1 VALKKPTD
9 LFGVQKVSQI
19 VEEIDRFETLEE
31 THELTGGTPGG
42 NFSVSFSASM
52 IDEIFKNLQARIEK
66 SQKEDIQGVYEEL
79 RKCKKLVNTSQL
91 KVEGRVNT
99 LKKELYERIDEH
111 IAHAQQTIQ
120 ELYHT
125 EIRQIKKLSHDI
137 QLVEKYIATHST
149 KIVELKSQINEE
161 LQKRPIAIDRIESK
175 IDLVAESYQHLTE
188 NLDEGLLN
196 EPVTAD
202 ALSNTDFVTPDQLK
216 EHYRLFLNRIEE
228 QLSTL
233 GGGGEVNLKYLDD
246 IVGIATNASAYHD
259 KFLKYNHTTGKFEF
273 STTTTSNVGINTS
286 DTDYRLQINGHTHV
300 PSPTPQTFTIT
311 TQVAAGN
318 TAWIFSGSDRDGS
331 FTNEYVYFDTSE
343 GYYRGR
349 LIQIYENDTV
359 VFNNSLTFANHPM
372 VITNYVV
379 DGGPGDQT
387 PVTNP
392 VAIGT
397 GTAEVRWTPQADD
410 AYNIQ
415 CGIHTNLMR
424 GILFVDNVPDAHDN
438 YDNVVVVHPSG
449 EVGIGTTTLNNHPN
463 SKLSVGGSIQLV
475 GAYGNIEFVDDQTN
489 RDTTTGIRWHEGGAA
504 STSTTSS
511 WNNSVRFAIDY
522 NGSHQAPS
530 SGMLEFTGYSF
541 TTDAQETYAVITRQ
555 GNVGVGTTR
564 PRSTVD
570 VNGDVSVGFGT
581 AHGVI
586 LTSPNNT
593 RFRLTVDNSGNLTT
607 VQL

>member
-1 VALKKPTD
+1 MALKKPTD

-19 VEEIDRFETLEE
+19 VEEINKFETLEE

-137 QLVEKYIATHST
+137 QLVEKYITTHSK

-202 ALSNTDFVTPDQLK
+202 AVSNTEFVTSDQLK
-216 EHYRLFLNRIEE
+216 DHYRLFLNRIEE
-228 QLSTL
+228 QLSTV
-233 GGGGEVNLKYLDD
+233 GGGGEVNLRYLDD
-246 IVGIATNASAYHD
+246 VVGIATNAAEYHD
-259 KFLKYNHTTGKFEF
+259 KFLKYNHDTGKFEF
-273 STTTTSNVGINTS
+273 SNSTTGKIGIDTTNSEYS
-286 DTDYRLQINGHTHV
+286 LQVNSPTHV

-318 TAWIFSGSDRDGS
+318 TAWILSGTDRNGS
-331 FTNEYVYFDTSE
+331 FNNDYQYWDASV
-343 GYYRGR
+343 GYIQGR
-349 LIQIYENDTV
+349 LIEIYENDTI
-359 VFNNSLTFANHPM
+359 VFNNSLTHAQHPM
-372 VITNYVV
+372 IIVNYN
-379 DGGPGDQT
+379 DYT
-387 PVTNP
+387 SVTNP

-397 GTAEVRWTPQADD
+397 GTAEVRWTPGEDADD
-410 AYNIQ
+410 LYVIQ
-415 CGIHTNLMR
+415 CGVHTSAMRANLY
-424 GILFVDNVPDAHDN
+424 VDDVPDPFDT
-438 YDNVVVVHPSG
+438 YENVFLVHPSG

-463 SKLSVGGSIQLV
+463 ARLSVGGSIQLY
-475 GAYGNIEFVDDQTN
+475 GGYGNIEFVDDQIN
-489 RDTTTGIRWHEGGAA
+489 RDTNTGIRWHESGAG
-504 STSTTSS
+504 STTSRSS
-511 WNNSVRFAIDY
+511 WNNSARFAIDY
-522 NGSHQAPS
+522 NGDYQVPS

-541 TTDAQETYAVITRQ
+541 NTQAQETYAVITRE

-564 PRSTVD
+564 PRTSVD
-570 VNGDVSVGFGT
+570 VNGDVSVGFST

>member
-1 VALKKPTD
+1 MALKKPTD

-19 VEEIDRFETLEE
+19 VEEINKFETLEE

-137 QLVEKYIATHST
+137 QLVEKYITTHSK

-196 EPVTAD
+196 EPTTADPVDNTEFVTAD
-202 ALSNTDFVTPDQLK
+202 QLK
-216 EHYRLFLNRIEE
+216 DHYRLFLNRIEE
-228 QLSTL
+228 QLSTV
-233 GGGGEVNLKYLDD
+233 GGGGEVNLRYLDD
-246 IVGIATNASAYHD
+246 VVGIATNAAEYHD

-273 STTTTSNVGINTS
+273 STDTTSNVGIKTENSTYS
-286 DTDYRLQINGHTHV
+286 LQVNSPFHV

-311 TQVAAGN
+311 AQVAVGN
-318 TAWIFSGSDRDGS
+318 TAWIFSGTDRTGS
-331 FTNEYVYFDTSE
+331 FTNEYGYYDTSSGFVDGKIVE
-343 GYYRGR
+343 
-349 LIQIYENDTV
+349 IYENDTIII
-359 VFNNSLTFANHPM
+359 NNSAHAQHPLN
-372 VITNYVV
+372 IV
-379 DGGPGDQT
+379 DYNDQSA
-387 PVTNP
+387 VSNP
-392 VAIGT
+392 AATGT
-397 GTAEVRWTPQADD
+397 GTAQVSWTPQVDD
-410 AYNIQ
+410 LYLIQ

-424 GILFVDNVPDAHDN
+424 AFLYVTDRPIA
-438 YDNVVVVHPSG
+438 YDDYENVVVVHSDG
-449 EVGIGTTTLNNHPN
+449 GVGIGTTTHNNHPN
-463 SKLSVGGSIQLV
+463 SKLSVGGSIQLI
-475 GAYGNIEFVDDQTN
+475 GGYGNIEFVDDQINRNTN
-489 RDTTTGIRWHEGGAA
+489 TGIRWHEVEPYGGG
-504 STSTTSS
+504 TSRTD
-511 WNNSVRFAIDY
+511 WNNNARFAIDY
-522 NGSHQAPS
+522 NGDSNVPS

-541 TTDAQETYAVITRQ
+541 VTSAQETYAVITRQ
-555 GNVGVGTTR
+555 GNVGVGTTG

>member
-1 VALKKPTD
+1 MALKKPTD

-19 VEEIDRFETLEE
+19 VEEINKFETLEE

-137 QLVEKYIATHST
+137 QLVEKYITTHSK

-202 ALSNTDFVTPDQLK
+202 AVSNTEFVTPDQLK
-216 EHYRLFLNRIEE
+216 DHYRLFLNRIEE
-228 QLSTL
+228 QLSTV

-246 IVGIATNASAYHD
+246 VVGIATNAAEYHD
-259 KFLKYNHTTGKFEF
+259 KFLKYNHTIGKFEF
-273 STTTTSNVGINTS
+273 SNNTTGKIGIDTTNS
-286 DTDYRLQINGHTHV
+286 DYSLQVNSPTYV

-311 TQVAAGN
+311 AQVAVGN
-318 TAWIFSGSDRDGS
+318 TAWIFSGTDRTGS
-331 FTNEYVYFDTSE
+331 FTNEYAYYDTSA
-343 GYYRGR
+343 GFPRGKMVE
-349 LIQIYENDTV
+349 IYENDTV
-359 VFNNSLTFANHPM
+359 VFNNSAHAQHPLGIANY
-372 VITNYVV
+372 T
-379 DGGPGDQT
+379 DQT
-387 PVTNP
+387 AVSNP
-392 VAIGT
+392 AATGT
-397 GTAEVRWTPQADD
+397 GTAQVSWTPQEDD
-410 AYNIQ
+410 LYLIQ

-424 GILFVDNVPDAHDN
+424 ASLYVSDVPDPFN
-438 YDNVVVVHPSG
+438 TYENVFLVHPSG

-463 SKLSVGGSIQLV
+463 SKLSVGGSIQLY
-475 GAYGNIEFVDDQTN
+475 GDYGNIEFVDDEVN
-489 RDTTTGIRWHEGGAA
+489 RDTNTGIRWHEIGSA
-504 STSTTSS
+504 STTSRVA
-511 WNNSVRFAIDY
+511 WNNNARFAIDY
-522 NGSHQAPS
+522 NGDYNVPS

-541 TTDAQETYAVITRQ
+541 TTNSQETYAVITRQ

-564 PRSTVD
+564 PRTSVD
-570 VNGDVSVGFGT
+570 VNGDVSVGFST

>member
-1 VALKKPTD
+1 MALKKPTD

-19 VEEIDRFETLEE
+19 VEEINKFETLEE
-31 THELTGGTPGG
+31 THELTGGNPGG

-52 IDEIFKNLQARIEK
+52 IDEIFKNLQVRIEK

-137 QLVEKYIATHST
+137 QLVEKYITTHSK

-175 IDLVAESYQHLTE
+175 IDLVAESYQNLTE

-202 ALSNTDFVTPDQLK
+202 AVSNAEFVTSDQLK
-216 EHYRLFLNRIEE
+216 DHYRLFLNRIEE
-228 QLSTL
+228 QLSTV

-246 IVGIATNASAYHD
+246 VVGVATNAAEYHD
-259 KFLKYNHTTGKFEF
+259 KFLKYNHTIGKFEF
-273 STTTTSNVGINTS
+273 SNDTTGKIGIDTTNS
-286 DTDYRLQINGHTHV
+286 DYSLQVNSPTHI

-318 TAWIFSGSDRDGS
+318 TAWILSGTDRNGS
-331 FTNEYVYFDTSE
+331 FSNDYNYWDASV
-343 GYYRGR
+343 GYSQGR
-349 LIQIYENDTV
+349 LLEIHENDTI
-359 VFNNSLTFANHPM
+359 VFNNSLTHAQHPM
-372 VITNYVV
+372 IIVNYN
-379 DGGPGDQT
+379 DQT
-387 PVTNP
+387 AVTNP

-397 GTAEVRWTPQADD
+397 GTAEVRWTPQVDNL
-410 AYNIQ
+410 YTIQ
-415 CGIHTNLMR
+415 CGIHTFAMR
-424 GILFVDNVPDAHDN
+424 GDLFVSDVPSPVDN
-438 YDNVVVVHPSG
+438 YENVFLVHPSG
-449 EVGIGTTTLNNHPN
+449 EVGIGTTALNNHPN
-463 SKLSVGGSIQLV
+463 GKLSVGGSIQLY
-475 GAYGNIEFVDDQTN
+475 GNYGNIEFVDSSIN
-489 RDTTTGIRWHEGGAA
+489 RDSTTGIRWHESGAA
-504 STSTTSS
+504 STTRSS
-511 WNNSVRFAIDY
+511 WNSSTRFAIDY
-522 NGSHQAPS
+522 NGSSNVPS

-541 TTDAQETYAVITRQ
+541 TTNDQETYAVITRE
-555 GNVGVGTTR
+555 GNVGVGSTR
-564 PRSTVD
+564 PRSSVD
-570 VNGDVSVGFGT
+570 VNGDVSVGISSV
-581 AHGVI
+581 HGVI

-593 RFRLTVDNSGNLTT
+593 RFRIIVDNSGNLTT

>member
-1 VALKKPTD
+1 MALKKPTD

-66 SQKEDIQGVYEEL
+66 THKADIQGVYEEL
-79 RKCKKLVNTSQL
+79 TKCKKLVNTSQL

-137 QLVEKYIATHST
+137 QLVEKYIATHSK
-149 KIVELKSQINEE
+149 KIVDLRTQINEE

-202 ALSNTDFVTPDQLK
+202 AVSNTEFVTPDQLK
-216 EHYRLFLNRIEE
+216 DHYRLFLNRIEE
-228 QLSTL
+228 QLSTV

-246 IVGIATNASAYHD
+246 VVGIATNAAAYDD

-273 STTTTSNVGINTS
+273 STNTSNNVGIRTENTIYS
-286 DTDYRLQINGHTHV
+286 LQVNSPTHV

-311 TQVAAGN
+311 AQVAVGN
-318 TAWIFSGSDRDGS
+318 TAWIFSGSDRAGS
-331 FTNEYVYFDTSE
+331 FSNEYAYYNTST
-343 GYYRGR
+343 GYLSGR
-349 LIQIYENDTV
+349 LIEIYENDTIII
-359 VFNNSLTFANHPM
+359 NNSAYAQHPLGLANY
-372 VITNYVV
+372 T
-379 DGGPGDQT
+379 DQT
-387 PVTNP
+387 AVSNP

-397 GTAEVRWTPQADD
+397 GTAEVRWTPQEDD
-410 AYNIQ
+410 LYLIQ

-424 GILFVDNVPDAHDN
+424 AILYVEDVPEPHDDYGDVLLVN
-438 YDNVVVVHPSG
+438 PTG
-449 EVGIGTTTLNNHPN
+449 GVGIGTTTANQHPN
-463 SKLSVGGSIQLV
+463 SKLSVGGSIQLF
-475 GAYGNIEFVDDQTN
+475 GRYGNIEFVDDEAN
-489 RDTTTGIRWHEGGAA
+489 RDTNTGIRWHE
-504 STSTTSS
+504 SEPYTDNTLESEWNTSA
-511 WNNSVRFAIDY
+511 RFAIDY
-522 NGSHQAPS
+522 NGDYNVPS

-541 TTDAQETYAVITRQ
+541 NTNAQETYAVITRE

-564 PRSTVD
+564 PRTSVD
-570 VNGDVSVGFGT
+570 VNGDVSVGFST

-593 RFRLTVDNSGNLTT
+593 RFRLGVDDSGNLYTI
-607 VQL
+607 QL

>member
-1 VALKKPTD
+1 MALKKPTD
-9 LFGVQKVSQI
+9 LFGVRKVSQI
-19 VEEIDRFETLEE
+19 VEEIDKFETLEE

-137 QLVEKYIATHST
+137 QLVEKYITTHSK

-161 LQKRPIAIDRIESK
+161 LQKRPIAIDRIENK

-196 EPVTAD
+196 EPTTAD
-202 ALSNTDFVTPDQLK
+202 PVDNTEFVTSDQLK
-216 EHYRLFLNRIEE
+216 DHYRLFLNRIEE
-228 QLSTL
+228 QLSTV
-233 GGGGEVNLKYLDD
+233 GGGGEVNLRYLDD
-246 IVGIATNASAYHD
+246 VVGIATNAAEYHD
-259 KFLKYNHTTGKFEF
+259 KFLKYNHTIGKFEF
-273 STTTTSNVGINTS
+273 SNNTTGKIGIDTTNS
-286 DTDYRLQINGHTHV
+286 DYSLQVNSPTHV

-311 TQVAAGN
+311 AQVAVGN
-318 TAWIFSGSDRDGS
+318 TAWIFSGTDRSGS
-331 FTNEYVYFDTSE
+331 FTNEYAYYNTS
-343 GYYRGR
+343 GAFVDGK
-349 LIQIYENDTV
+349 IIDIYENDTII
-359 VFNNSLTFANHPM
+359 FNNSAHAQHPLGIANHP
-372 VITNYVV
+372 
-379 DGGPGDQT
+379 DQT
-387 PVTNP
+387 AVSNP
-392 VAIGT
+392 ASTGT
-397 GTAEVRWTPQADD
+397 GTAQVSWTPQVDD
-410 AYNIQ
+410 VYLIQ

-424 GILFVDNVPDAHDN
+424 GYLYVQDVPDPFDT
-438 YDNVVVVHPSG
+438 YENVFLVHPSG

-463 SKLSVGGSIQLV
+463 ARLSVGGSIQLY
-475 GAYGNIEFVDDQTN
+475 GDYGNIEFIDDEVN
-489 RDTTTGIRWHEGGAA
+489 RDRNTGIRWHETGAG
-504 STSTTSS
+504 STTSRSS
-511 WNNSVRFAIDY
+511 WNNSARFAIDY
-522 NGSHQAPS
+522 NGDYQVPS

-541 TTDAQETYAVITRQ
+541 TTSSQETYAVITRE

-564 PRSTVD
+564 PRTSVD
-570 VNGDVSVGFGT
+570 VNGDVSVGFST

>member
-1 VALKKPTD
+1 MALKKPTD

-66 SQKEDIQGVYEEL
+66 THKADIQGVYEEL
-79 RKCKKLVNTSQL
+79 TKCKKLVNTSQL

-137 QLVEKYIATHST
+137 QLVEKYIATHSK
-149 KIVELKSQINEE
+149 KIVDLRTQINEE

-202 ALSNTDFVTPDQLK
+202 AVSNTEFVTPDQLK
-216 EHYRLFLNRIEE
+216 DHYRLFLNRIEE
-228 QLSTL
+228 QLSTV

-246 IVGIATNASAYHD
+246 VVGIATNASAYDD

-273 STTTTSNVGINTS
+273 STTTSNNLGIRTESTNYS
-286 DTDYRLQINGHTHV
+286 LQVNSPTYV

-311 TQVAAGN
+311 AQVAVGN
-318 TAWIFSGSDRDGS
+318 TAWIFSGTDRSGS
-331 FTNEYVYFDTSE
+331 FTNEY
-343 GYYRGR
+343 GYYDASSGYVDGK
-349 LIQIYENDTV
+349 IVEIYENDTIII
-359 VFNNSLTFANHPM
+359 NNSAHAQHPL
-372 VITNYVV
+372 VLTNYS
-379 DGGPGDQT
+379 DQT
-387 PVTNP
+387 AVSNP

-397 GTAEVRWTPQADD
+397 GTAEVRWTPQEDD
-410 AYNIQ
+410 LYLIQ

-424 GILFVDNVPDAHDN
+424 AILYVEDVPEP
-438 YDNVVVVHPSG
+438 YDDYGDVFVVHPSG

-463 SKLSVGGSIQLV
+463 SKLSVGGSIQLY
-475 GAYGNIEFVDDQTN
+475 GGYGNIEFIDDSIN
-489 RDTTTGIRWHEGGAA
+489 RDTNTGIRWHESGSSS
-504 STSTTSS
+504 STQSS
-511 WNNSVRFAIDY
+511 WNNSARFAIDY
-522 NGSHQAPS
+522 NGDSAVPS

-541 TTDAQETYAVITRQ
+541 NTNDQETYAVITRE

-564 PRSTVD
+564 PRTSVD
-570 VNGDVSVGFGT
+570 VNGDVSVGFST

-593 RFRLTVDNSGNLTT
+593 RFRLGVDDSGNLYTI
-607 VQL
+607 QL

>member
-1 VALKKPTD
+1 MALKKPTD

-19 VEEIDRFETLEE
+19 VEEINKFETLEE

-137 QLVEKYIATHST
+137 QLVEKYITTHSK

-202 ALSNTDFVTPDQLK
+202 AVSNTEFVTPDQLK
-216 EHYRLFLNRIEE
+216 DHYRLFLNRIEE
-228 QLSTL
+228 QLSTV
-233 GGGGEVNLKYLDD
+233 GGGGEVNLRYLDD
-246 IVGIATNASAYHD
+246 VVGIATNAAEYHD

-273 STTTTSNVGINTS
+273 STDTTSNVGIKTENS
-286 DTDYRLQINGHTHV
+286 NYSLQVNSPTHV

-311 TQVAAGN
+311 AQVAVGN
-318 TAWIFSGSDRDGS
+318 TAWIFSGTDRNGS
-331 FTNEYVYFDTSE
+331 FTNEY
-343 GYYRGR
+343 GYYNTSSGYVEGK
-349 LIQIYENDTV
+349 IVEIHENDTIII
-359 VFNNSLTFANHPM
+359 NNSAHAQHPLGIANY
-372 VITNYVV
+372 N
-379 DGGPGDQT
+379 DQT
-387 PVTNP
+387 AVSNP
-392 VAIGT
+392 ASTGT
-397 GTAEVRWTPQADD
+397 GTAQVSWTPQVDD
-410 AYNIQ
+410 LYLIQ

-424 GILFVDNVPDAHDN
+424 AFLYVTDRPIAYDDYENVFL
-438 YDNVVVVHPSG
+438 VHPNG
-449 EVGIGTTTLNNHPN
+449 GVGIGTTTLNNHPN

-475 GAYGNIEFVDDQTN
+475 GGYGNIEFVDDQIN
-489 RDTTTGIRWHEGGAA
+489 RDTNTGIRWHESEPYGD
-504 STSTTSS
+504 STSRTV
-511 WNNSVRFAIDY
+511 WNNNARFAIDY
-522 NGSHQAPS
+522 NGDSNVPS

-541 TTDAQETYAVITRQ
+541 VTSTQETYAVITRQ
-555 GNVGVGTTR
+555 GNVGVGTTG

-570 VNGDVSVGFGT
+570 VNGDVSVGFST

>member
-1 VALKKPTD
+1 MALKKPTD

-137 QLVEKYIATHST
+137 QLVEKYITTHSK

-202 ALSNTDFVTPDQLK
+202 AVSNTEFVTPDQLK
-216 EHYRLFLNRIEE
+216 DHYRLFLNRIEE
-228 QLSTL
+228 QLSTV
-233 GGGGEVNLKYLDD
+233 GGGGEVKLQYLDD
-246 IVGIATNASAYHD
+246 VVGVATNIAAYD
-259 KFLKYNHTTGKFEF
+259 GKFLRYNHSLGKFEF
-273 STTTTSNVGINTS
+273 ISNGPWDDSFESNVRVGIHTLTNVAINTTTVSRAGLGDLGLNPLTVSGSEPGPGGVGI
-286 DTDYRLQINGHTHV
+286 HTCNKFV
-300 PSPTPQTFTIT
+300 
-311 TQVAAGN
+311 
-318 TAWIFSGSDRDGS
+318 
-331 FTNEYVYFDTSE
+331 FTNE
-343 GYYRGR
+343 
-349 LIQIYENDTV
+349 
-359 VFNNSLTFANHPM
+359 
-372 VITNYVV
+372 
-379 DGGPGDQT
+379 GDLGLGT
-387 PVTNP
+387 TNP
-392 VAIGT
+392 THFSIWNTLTLDGDKRSNIG
-397 GTAEVRWTPQADD
+397 
-410 AYNIQ
+410 
-415 CGIHTNLMR
+415 
-424 GILFVDNVPDAHDN
+424 
-438 YDNVVVVHPSG
+438 
-449 EVGIGTTTLNNHPN
+449 GIG
-463 SKLSVGGSIQLV
+463 GGDLVMKADGKQYLDLYTYQTSDSYV
-475 GAYGNIEFVDDQTN
+475 GAGY
-489 RDTTTGIRWHEGGAA
+489 
-504 STSTTSS
+504 TSS
-511 WNNSVRFAIDY
+511 VIASFSRPFELRGFSNNAAV
-522 NGSHQAPS
+522 
-530 SGMLEFTGYSF
+530 GYA
-541 TTDAQETYAVITRQ
+541 TTMEVE
-555 GNVGVGTTR
+555 GFN
-564 PRSTVD
+564 
-570 VNGDVSVGFGT
+570 VGFGT
-581 AHGVI
+581 NNPRKTTVKQSESLDIYNSDLYVGIGNTRGVV
-586 LTSPNNT
+586 LTSPNGT
-593 RFRLTVDNSGNLTT
+593 AFRITVDNSGNLTT

>member
-1 VALKKPTD
+1 MALKKPTD

-19 VEEIDRFETLEE
+19 VEEINKFETLEE
-31 THELTGGTPGG
+31 THELTGGSPGG

-137 QLVEKYIATHST
+137 QLVEKYITTHSK

-196 EPVTAD
+196 EPTTADPVDNTEFVTAD
-202 ALSNTDFVTPDQLK
+202 QLK
-216 EHYRLFLNRIEE
+216 DHYRLFLNRIEE
-228 QLSTL
+228 QLSTV

-246 IVGIATNASAYHD
+246 IVGIATNAAEYHD
-259 KFLKYNHTTGKFEF
+259 KFLKYNHTIGKFEF
-273 STTTTSNVGINTS
+273 STNTTGKIGIDTTNS
-286 DTDYRLQINGHTHV
+286 DYNLQVNSPTHV

-311 TQVAAGN
+311 VQVAAGN
-318 TAWIFSGSDRDGS
+318 TAWIFSGSDRTGS
-331 FTNEYVYFDTSE
+331 FTNQYAYYDTSA
-343 GYYRGR
+343 GFPRGKM
-349 LIQIYENDTV
+349 IEIYENDTI
-359 VFNNSLTFANHPM
+359 VFNNSAHAQHPLNI
-372 VITNYVV
+372 VTYNN
-379 DGGPGDQT
+379 QT
-387 PVTNP
+387 AVSNP
-392 VAIGT
+392 AATGT
-397 GTAEVRWTPQADD
+397 GTAQVSWTPQVDD
-410 AYNIQ
+410 LYIIQ

-424 GILFVDNVPDAHDN
+424 AYLYVDDVPEPYDDYGNVFL
-438 YDNVVVVHPSG
+438 VHGSG

-463 SKLSVGGSIQLV
+463 AKLSVGGSIQLY
-475 GAYGNIEFVDDQTN
+475 GGYGNIEFVDDEIN
-489 RDTTTGIRWHEGGAA
+489 RDTNTGIRWHESGAG
-504 STSTTSS
+504 STTSRAV
-511 WNNSVRFAIDY
+511 WNNSARFAIDY
-522 NGSHQAPS
+522 NGDYNVPS

-541 TTDAQETYAVITRQ
+541 NTNSQETYAVITRE

-564 PRSTVD
+564 PRTSVD
-570 VNGDVSVGFGT
+570 VNGDVSVGFSS

>member
-19 VEEIDRFETLEE
+19 VEEINKFETLEE
-31 THELTGGTPGG
+31 THELTGGNPGG

-52 IDEIFKNLQARIEK
+52 IDEIFKNLQVRIEK

-137 QLVEKYIATHST
+137 QLVEKYITTHSK

-175 IDLVAESYQHLTE
+175 IDLVAESYQNLTE

-202 ALSNTDFVTPDQLK
+202 AVSNTEFVTSDQLK
-216 EHYRLFLNRIEE
+216 DHYRLFLNRIEE
-228 QLSTL
+228 QLSTV

-246 IVGIATNASAYHD
+246 IVGVATNAAAYDD
-259 KFLKYNHTTGKFEF
+259 KFLKYNHTIGKFEF
-273 STTTTSNVGINTS
+273 SSNTTSKIGINTTTS
-286 DTDYRLQINGHTHV
+286 DYTFQINSPYYAPT
-300 PSPTPQTFTIT
+300 PSPETFTIT

-318 TAWIFSGSDRDGS
+318 TAWIVSGTDREGPFS
-331 FTNEYVYFDTSE
+331 NEQTYSNSSTGLAYGKVIT
-343 GYYRGR
+343 
-349 LIQIYENDTV
+349 IYEGDTI
-359 VFNNSLTFANHPM
+359 VFNNSLFAQHPLR
-372 VITNYVV
+372 IV
-379 DGGPGDQT
+379 DYNNESL
-387 PVTNP
+387 VNNP
-392 VAIGT
+392 AASGQ
-397 GTAEVRWTPQADD
+397 GTATVTWTPQVDD
-410 AYNIQ
+410 VYLYQ
-415 CGIHTNLMR
+415 CGIHTAAMKAF
-424 GILFVDNVPDAHDN
+424 LFVDNPPSPHDN
-438 YDNVVVVHPSG
+438 YENVFLVHPSG

-463 SKLSVGGSIQLV
+463 SKLSVGGSIQLY
-475 GAYGNIEFVDDQTN
+475 GNYGNIEFVDSSVN
-489 RDTTTGIRWHEGGAA
+489 RDSTTGIRWHESGAGS
-504 STSTTSS
+504 STRSS
-511 WNNSVRFAIDY
+511 WNNSARFSIDY
-522 NGSHQAPS
+522 NGDGQVPS

-541 TTDAQETYAVITRQ
+541 TTSDQETYAVITRE
-555 GNVGVGTTR
+555 GNVGVGSTR
-564 PRSTVD
+564 PRSSVD
-570 VNGDVSVGFGT
+570 VNGDVSVGISSV
-581 AHGVI
+581 HGVI

-593 RFRLTVDNSGNLTT
+593 RFRIIVDNSGNLTT

>member
-19 VEEIDRFETLEE
+19 VEEINKFETLEE
-31 THELTGGTPGG
+31 THELTGGNPGG

-52 IDEIFKNLQARIEK
+52 IDEIFKNLQVRIEK

-137 QLVEKYIATHST
+137 QLVEKYITTHSK

-175 IDLVAESYQHLTE
+175 IDLVAESYQNLTE

-202 ALSNTDFVTPDQLK
+202 AVSNTEFVTSDQLK
-216 EHYRLFLNRIEE
+216 DHYRLFLNRIEE
-228 QLSTL
+228 QLSTV

-246 IVGIATNASAYHD
+246 VVGVATNAAAYDD
-259 KFLKYNHTTGKFEF
+259 KFLKYNHTAGKFEF
-273 STTTTSNVGINTS
+273 SSNTTSKIGINTTNS
-286 DTDYRLQINGHTHV
+286 DYTFQINSPEYV
-300 PSPTPQTFTIT
+300 PTPSSETFTIT

-318 TAWIFSGSDRDGS
+318 TAWIVSGNDREGS
-331 FTNEYVYFDTSE
+331 FSNEQSYTDSAGTAYGKVIT
-343 GYYRGR
+343 
-349 LIQIYENDTV
+349 IYEGDTII
-359 VFNNSLTFANHPM
+359 FNNSLFAQHPLK
-372 VITNYVV
+372 IV
-379 DGGPGDQT
+379 DYNNQLH
-387 PVTNP
+387 VNNP
-392 VAIGT
+392 AASGQ
-397 GTAEVRWTPQADD
+397 GTATVTWIPQVDD
-410 AYNIQ
+410 VYVYQ
-415 CGIHTNLMR
+415 CGIHTSAMR
-424 GILFVDNVPDAHDN
+424 GWIFVDNPPAPVDN
-438 YDNVVVVHPSG
+438 YENVFLVHPSG

-463 SKLSVGGSIQLV
+463 GKLSVGGSIQLY
-475 GAYGNIEFVDDQTN
+475 GNYGNIEFVDSSVN
-489 RDTTTGIRWHEGGAA
+489 RDSTTGIRWHESGAG
-504 STSTTSS
+504 STTRSS
-511 WNNSVRFAIDY
+511 WDNNARFTIDY
-522 NGSHQAPS
+522 NGSFNAPS

-541 TTDAQETYAVITRQ
+541 NTNNQETYAVITRE
-555 GNVGVGTTR
+555 GNVGVGSTR
-564 PRSTVD
+564 PRSSVD
-570 VNGDVSVGFGT
+570 VNGDVSVGISSV
-581 AHGVI
+581 HGVI

-593 RFRLTVDNSGNLTT
+593 RFRIIVDNSGNLTT
-607 VQL
+607 AQI

>member
-1 VALKKPTD
+1 MALKKPTD

-19 VEEIDRFETLEE
+19 VEEINKFETLEE

-137 QLVEKYIATHST
+137 QLVEKYITTHSK

-196 EPVTAD
+196 EPTTADPVDNTEFVTAD
-202 ALSNTDFVTPDQLK
+202 QLK
-216 EHYRLFLNRIEE
+216 DHYRLFLNRIEE
-228 QLSTL
+228 QLSTV
-233 GGGGEVNLKYLDD
+233 GGGGEVNLRYLDD
-246 IVGIATNASAYHD
+246 VVGIATNAAEYHD
-259 KFLKYNHTTGKFEF
+259 KFLKYNHTIGKFEF
-273 STTTTSNVGINTS
+273 SNNTTGKIGIDTTNS
-286 DTDYRLQINGHTHV
+286 DYSLQVNSPTHV

-318 TAWIFSGSDRDGS
+318 TAWIFSGSDRSGS
-331 FTNEYVYFDTSE
+331 FTNEYAYYDTSV
-343 GYYRGR
+343 GYPQGKMVE
-349 LIQIYENDTV
+349 IYENDTV
-359 VFNNSLTFANHPM
+359 VFNNSAHSQHPLNI
-372 VITNYVV
+372 VTYNN
-379 DGGPGDQT
+379 QT
-387 PVTNP
+387 AVSNP
-392 VAIGT
+392 AATGT
-397 GTAEVRWTPQADD
+397 GTAQVSWTPQVDD
-410 AYNIQ
+410 LYFIQ

-424 GILFVDNVPDAHDN
+424 AYLYVGDVPDPFDT
-438 YDNVVVVHPSG
+438 YENVFLVHPSG

-463 SKLSVGGSIQLV
+463 AKLSVGGSIQLY
-475 GAYGNIEFVDDQTN
+475 GGYGNIEFVDDEVN
-489 RDTTTGIRWHEGGAA
+489 RDTNTGIRWHESGAG
-504 STSTTSS
+504 STTSRVA
-511 WNNSVRFAIDY
+511 WNNSARFAIDY
-522 NGSHQAPS
+522 NGDYNVPS

-541 TTDAQETYAVITRQ
+541 NTSSQETYAVITRE

-564 PRSTVD
+564 PRTSVD
-570 VNGDVSVGFGT
+570 VNGDVSVGFST